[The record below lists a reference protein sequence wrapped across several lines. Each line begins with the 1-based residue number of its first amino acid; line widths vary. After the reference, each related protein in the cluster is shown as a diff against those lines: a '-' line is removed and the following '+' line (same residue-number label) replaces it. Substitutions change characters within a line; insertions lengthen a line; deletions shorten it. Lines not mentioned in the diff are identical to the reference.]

1 MHETASTVDPV
12 RSGPVRSALTAVP
25 LPAARAR
32 SRNGSED
39 SLSLSALQAEFSG
52 GLRQLRCILS
62 PSYLQ
67 AVAEA
72 TELLV
77 ECLRAG
83 NKVLLCGNGGSA
95 ADAQHIAAELVG
107 RYKIER
113 PGLAA
118 ISLTS
123 DTSVLTA
130 WSNDYE
136 FDAVFAR
143 QVQALCRP
151 GDVVWGLST
160 SGCSSNIVRAMK
172 AAQATGAHSIGLL
185 GRDGGDLESLCD
197 VSMVVRLQ
205 DTARIQEAH
214 RMTYHV
220 MCDAIDHAFAV

>member
-1 MHETASTVDPV
+1 MHETASTVDLV
-12 RSGPVRSALTAVP
+12 RSGPMRSTLTAVP
-25 LPAARAR
+25 LEARVR
-32 SRNGSED
+32 GRLGVQGN
-39 SLSLSALQAEFSG
+39 LTLSALQAEFSG

-62 PSYLQ
+62 PRYLQ

-72 TELLV
+72 TELIIQ
-77 ECLRAG
+77 CLRSG

-113 PGLAA
+113 AGLAA
-118 ISLTS
+118 LSLTC

-143 QVQALCRP
+143 QVQALSRP

-160 SGCSSNIVRAMK
+160 SGCSNNIVRAMK
-172 AAQATGAHSIGLL
+172 AARAGGGCCIGLL
-185 GRDGGDLESLCD
+185 GRDGGELESLCE

-220 MCDAIDHAFAV
+220 MCDAIDRAFAS